1 MLDSVGPHTAGNIW
15 QKLDNAPGGEAD
27 PMTYEED
34 QKLSN
39 IAKTSLTF
47 LDLIDAVNPLQHIP
61 LVSTIYRN
69 IAGDRISDVPKF
81 IGGALYGGPIGL
93 VAALGSYIIEA
104 ESTKTQQLKQR
115 SALAAKD
122 EQIKQ
127 HQISNAKD
135 GTFEVFGKHKTNHS
149 AYPLVNSVAQKAFP
163 LPSKTETLV
172 VAENVFKS
180 GKVYAISPQNAHKVQ
195 EIRGS
200 ALDRLIENA
209 SKTYRPEN
217 SNHNNA
223 NTKNQVVTD
232 RKNIENWML
241 EKLGKYNKLQNSK

>member
-27 PMTYEED
+27 PMSYEED

-61 LVSTIYRN
+61 LASTIYRN
-69 IAGDRISDVPKF
+69 LSGDSISDVPKF

-93 VAALGSYIIEA
+93 IAALGNYIIEA
-104 ESTKTQQLKQR
+104 ESTKTQQLKKGP
-115 SALAAKD
+115 ALASNDEPIKRHQIDNAKD
-122 EQIKQ
+122 E
-127 HQISNAKD
+127 
-135 GTFEVFGKHKTNHS
+135 TFEVFGKQRTSHSTHSLTNS
-149 AYPLVNSVAQKAFP
+149 GTQKAFP
-163 LPSKTETLV
+163 LASRAETK
-172 VAENVFKS
+172 AAPENVFKP
-180 GKVYAISPQNAHKVQ
+180 GKVYAISPQNAYKVQ

-217 SNHNNA
+217 SKHNNA

-241 EKLGKYNKLQNSK
+241 EKLGKYNKLQNIK